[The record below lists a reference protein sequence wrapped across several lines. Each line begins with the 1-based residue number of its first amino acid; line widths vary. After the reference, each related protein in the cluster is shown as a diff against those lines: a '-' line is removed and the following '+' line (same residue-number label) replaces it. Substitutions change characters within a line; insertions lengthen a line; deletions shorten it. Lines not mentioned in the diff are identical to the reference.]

1 METTLPILS
10 PEAKEYRR
18 FVAFRMHQQGIKQC
32 QIAQTLGVTQ
42 GAVSQWLKAAREGG
56 LEALKNHPPPGATPR
71 LSEEDKQQL
80 VALLEQGAQAFGFMG
95 NLWTRAR
102 VQKLIKEQFG
112 VLYHV
117 SYLSELLAKLGFTRQ
132 KPKKKARQQDP
143 EAVAAWHK
151 QRWPELK
158 KKVPARGAYSRLR
171 R

>member
-1 METTLPILS
+1 METSLPAFS

-18 FVAFRMHQQGIKQC
+18 FVAFRMHQQGIKQS

-42 GAVSQWLKAAREGG
+42 GAVSQWMKVARQGG

-80 VALLEQGAQAFGFMG
+80 VALLEQGAEAFGFLG
-95 NLWTRAR
+95 NLWTRPR
-102 VQKLIKEQFG
+102 VQKLIQDEFG
-112 VLYHV
+112 VRYHV

-132 KPKKKARQQDP
+132 KPAKKARQQD
-143 EAVAAWHK
+143 EQAVAAWQE

-158 KKVPARGAYSRLR
+158 KKVPARGAHSRLR